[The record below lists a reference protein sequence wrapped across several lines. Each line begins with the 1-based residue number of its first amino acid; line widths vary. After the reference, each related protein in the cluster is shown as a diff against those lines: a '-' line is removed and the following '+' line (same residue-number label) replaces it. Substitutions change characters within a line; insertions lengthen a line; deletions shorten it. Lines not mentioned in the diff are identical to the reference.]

1 MSTLN
6 VTNIKAADG
15 TSGLTIAS
23 STGIVTPTKNFNQS
37 IAFQARANNADMAY
51 TASNGITKI
60 TGWNVTDLNV
70 GNCWSQANSR
80 FTPTIAGWYMFG
92 GTIRGNFTVSDMNTV
107 SIEITKNAQTND
119 GTGIK
124 TQFQFNTKIITNSEI
139 PAPSGLLHCNGSS
152 DYVEMF
158 FDGDENCTIHDASS
172 RRSHFFGFLIH
183 AT

>member
-15 TSGLTIAS
+15 TSGLTIAN
-23 STGIVTPTKNFNQS
+23 STGIVTPTKIAQS
-37 IAFQARANNADMAY
+37 IVFQAKGNNSDMAY

-80 FTPTIAGWYMFG
+80 FTPTVAGWYMFG
-92 GTIRGNFTVSDMNTV
+92 GTIRGNFTTTDMNTV
-107 SIEITKNAQTND
+107 SIEITKNAQTNN

-124 TQFQFNTKIITNSEI
+124 TQFQFNSKIITNSEI
-139 PAPSGLLHCNGSS
+139 PAPSGLLYCNGSS

-158 FDGDENCTIHDASS
+158 FDGDENCTIHDGASRS
-172 RRSHFFGFLIH
+172 SHFFSYLVH